1 MPVALTDLLDERQVA
16 LGLRATEKSAALR
29 EISQLLS
36 AHGKIDDVAG
46 FLQELN
52 IREQARPSIVENGV
66 VFPHL
71 RTDLVDEIVIGIGRS
86 KPGVPFGNG
95 ETANLI
101 FLIAVP
107 QRFANEYLIVVGA
120 LARLLREESIRQELL
135 RAKSSA
141 QFVQVLQKAA

>member
-29 EISQLLS
+29 EIGQLLS
-36 AHGKIDDVAG
+36 AQGKIDDIAG

-66 VFPHL
+66 AFPHL

-95 ETANLI
+95 EMANLI